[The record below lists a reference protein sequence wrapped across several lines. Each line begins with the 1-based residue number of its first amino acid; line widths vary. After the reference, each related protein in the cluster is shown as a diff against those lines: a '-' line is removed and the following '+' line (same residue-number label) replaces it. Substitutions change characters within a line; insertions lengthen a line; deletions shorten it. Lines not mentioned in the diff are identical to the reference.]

1 MWKKTKKEIDECIKI
16 LKKLQKKTE
25 VVENYVYLENAI
37 LVLKEMKGE

>member
-25 VVENYVYLENAI
+25 DYVYLENAI